1 MVRSRAGFTLIELLI
16 VVVII
21 GILAAVAIPKFQDTK
36 QTTVLNVM
44 KADLRRAAGAAEGYY
59 AENNTFVGLSG
70 VTGSPGITLTAGT
83 ITAGGYIFEARH
95 ASYPGIVCDVS
106 NLDRAGRTAG
116 VPGGA
121 SCMVQ

>member
-1 MVRSRAGFTLIELLI
+1 MAPSRAGFTLIELLI

-21 GILAAVAIPKFQDTK
+21 GILAAVAVPKFQDTK
-36 QTTVLNVM
+36 QTTALNVM
-44 KADLRRAAGAAEGYY
+44 KAELRRAAGAAEGYY
-59 AENNTFVGLSG
+59 AENNTFVGFSG
-70 VTGSPGITLTAGT
+70 LTGSPGITLTAGT
-83 ITAGGYIFEARH
+83 ITAGAYTIEARH

-106 NLDRAGRTAG
+106 SAERAGRQVG